1 MNRSVV
7 FILRPIAAAV
17 IALALFRGL
26 RPAGA
31 LCALSIRT
39 RWPAAWFS
47 SFIVWD
53 AYFLALLFS
62 IVVAV
67 VVVQY
72 TFKQISN

>member
-1 MNRSVV
+1 VNRWVV
-7 FILRPIAAAV
+7 FILRPMAAAV
-17 IALALFRGL
+17 IGLALFRGL
-26 RPAGA
+26 RPAA
-31 LCALSIRT
+31 ELCALSIRT

-53 AYFLALLFS
+53 ADFLALLFS

-72 TFKQISN
+72 TFKRISN